1 MVKNK
6 YLTKVNATYSFMKN
20 TLVSF
25 ACLLFILQCVSS
37 NASEPIPI
45 IKNPALQG
53 TYTLI
58 LEGFDWGPAVKKVVV
73 PLAGTITEA
82 KASDFTVKVQRSL
95 DGVEMTPAE
104 ASGTRDVLYAYLS
117 DNEGSRNPNGNHI
130 TLVLMVHP
138 NNPLDSPIKYVFKDG
153 RGSNQWINYELAITH
168 APTETVW
175 NKEADRLYP
184 DLDRFDLNGTHS
196 YNGTTLTYASYAPEV
211 KTNKSPLLIWLH
223 GGGEGGTDV
232 RIPLIANK
240 ATNYATLKLQSYFD
254 GAFVLVPQTP
264 TFWMQNEAGTYTRG
278 DKEDIYHSAL
288 FDLIKSFVTSQPQI
302 DTDRIYIGG
311 CSNGG
316 YMSLKLIL
324 EHPSYF
330 AAGYISA
337 LAYQNQYI
345 TDEQIQ
351 RIKNVPLWFIHSKDD
366 TTTIPNETVVP
377 LYNRLKAAGASNVH
391 FSFYDH
397 VIDLTG
403 IYGGEDYYF
412 PGHWSWIY
420 SHANTA
426 DFDFK
431 GEPIQIDGSAVSIME
446 WLGQQHK

>member
-1 MVKNK
+1 
-6 YLTKVNATYSFMKN
+6 MKN
-20 TLVSF
+20 TILSLV
-25 ACLLFILQCVSS
+25 CLFFILQSIMTT
-37 NASEPIPI
+37 ASEPQSFT
-45 IKNPALQG
+45 NSSYLEG

-73 PLAGTITEA
+73 PIPGNITEA
-82 KASDFTVKVQRSL
+82 KASEFTVMVQRSL
-95 DGVEMTPAE
+95 EGVEMGPAE
-104 ASGTRDVLYAYLS
+104 ASGTRDVLFAYMS
-117 DNEGSRNPNGNHI
+117 DIEGNRSPNGKHI
-130 TLVLMVHP
+130 SLVLMVHP

-153 RGSNQWINYELAITH
+153 RGSNQWIDYKLSITH
-168 APTETVW
+168 VPTATVW
-175 NKEADRLYP
+175 DRETGRIYP
-184 DLDRFDLNGTHS
+184 DLDKFDLNGSHTHE
-196 YNGTTLTYASYAPEV
+196 GTVLTYASYTPQE
-211 KTNKSPLLIWLH
+211 KTTEAPLLIWLH

-240 ATNYATLKLQSYFD
+240 ATNYATPKIQSLFD

-264 TFWMQNEAGTYTRG
+264 TFWMQNESGTYTRG
-278 DKEDIYHSAL
+278 DKEDIYHTAL
-288 FDLIKSFVTSQPQI
+288 FDLIKSFVAAHPNI
-302 DTDRIYIGG
+302 DTNRIYVGG

-345 TDEQIQ
+345 TDEQIK
-351 RIKNVPLWFIHSKDD
+351 RIMDVPMWFIHSKDD
-366 TTTIPNETVVP
+366 TTTIPDETVVP
-377 LYNRLKAAGASNVH
+377 LYKRLKAVGAPNVH

-397 VIDLTG
+397 VVDLTG
-403 IYGGEDYYF
+403 FYGGDDYYF

-426 DFDFK
+426 DFDFN
-431 GEPIQIDGSAVSIME
+431 GEPIQRNGSTVTIME
-446 WLGQQHK
+446 WLSQQRK